1 MENNAQGQDT
11 QQGTQQ
17 PNNQQE
23 MSQNQNGQSM
33 PGIDY
38 DKLAQIIEGRT
49 KAAEES
55 AKKRLFQTARPYAGR
70 GRKGN

>member
-17 PNNQQE
+17 PNQQASPQG
-23 MSQNQNGQSM
+23 MPQNQNGQSM

-38 DKLAQIIEGRT
+38 DKLAQ
-49 KAAEES
+49 
-55 AKKRLFQTARPYAGR
+55 P
-70 GRKGN
+70 